1 MSKSKD
7 KSWIKG
13 IFLLISG
20 MFLGVTICW
29 VVCSSSRKDE
39 NWDIEP
45 LFSDDSIFMF
55 AEIRNFLD
63 NVESTG
69 NLFFSRA
76 EMGNLREM
84 RAHLSA
90 AEVYFT
96 VNRHLRS
103 LPVGQRK
110 AFLEKYQ
117 EWAEEY
123 RKKCD
128 FAERMESGE
137 CPLDGGEISI
147 IISNSFEDE
156 FLQKYLLQFR
166 KPVVTMFDRELFPNS
181 QIYQIIDLKSGKI
194 VGESYVNHDTRT
206 QLTFFYPFAIPQ
218 ERRKKVLAFLRE
230 INPEFNIDSEGR
242 CTFSQ
247 WGNSMSDGGLFK
259 LYPELQRLMDKNC
272 RVEEC
277 LENVRKYP
285 LSKRRNIEIIDMKPF
300 EVK

>member
-1 MSKSKD
+1 MSESNT

-13 IFLLISG
+13 TFLLIWG
-20 MFLGVTICW
+20 MLLGAAVCW
-29 VVCSSSRKDE
+29 VVCSSSGMDE
-39 NWDIEP
+39 KRNIEP
-45 LFSDDSIFMF
+45 LFADDRIFMF

-63 NVESTG
+63 NVERTG

-76 EMGNLREM
+76 EMGHLNEM

-90 AEVYFT
+90 AEIYFT

-103 LPVGQRK
+103 LSVGQRK
-110 AFLEKYQ
+110 AFLGKYQ
-117 EWAEEY
+117 EWEEQY

-128 FAERMESGE
+128 FAERMMSGE
-137 CPLDGGEISI
+137 YPLDGSEISI

-166 KPVVTMFDRELFPNS
+166 KPTVTMFDRELFPNS
-181 QIYQIIDLKSGKI
+181 QTYQIIDWKSGKI
-194 VGESYVNHDTRT
+194 VGERYKNHDTRT
-206 QLTFFYPFAIPQ
+206 KLTLFYPFAIPQ

-277 LENVRKYP
+277 LDSVRKYP

>member
-1 MSKSKD
+1 MSESKD

-13 IFLLISG
+13 TFLLILG
-20 MFLGVTICW
+20 MILGIAVFGT
-29 VVCSSSRKDE
+29 VCSLSGEDE
-39 NWDIEP
+39 KCYVEP
-45 LFSDDSIFMF
+45 LFDDDSISMF
-55 AEIRNFLD
+55 SEIRNFLD
-63 NVESTG
+63 NVETTG

-76 EMGNLREM
+76 DMGNLRDM
-84 RAHLSA
+84 RTHLSA

-117 EWAEEY
+117 KWVEKY

-128 FAERMESGE
+128 FAKRMESGE
-137 CPLDGGEISI
+137 CPLDGDEITI
-147 IISNSFEDE
+147 IINNGFEDD
-156 FLQKYLLQFR
+156 FLQQYLLQFR
-166 KPVVTMFDRELFPNS
+166 KPVVTMFDRRLFPNS
-181 QIYQIIDLKSGKI
+181 QTYQIIDLKSGKI
-194 VGESYVNHDTRT
+194 VGERYVDGDTGT
-206 QLTFFYPFAIPQ
+206 KLTFFYPFAIPQ

-230 INPEFNIDSEGR
+230 INPEFNIDSKGR

-247 WGNSMSDGGLFK
+247 LENSTSDGGLFK

-272 RVEEC
+272 RVEDC
-277 LENVRKYP
+277 LESVRKYP